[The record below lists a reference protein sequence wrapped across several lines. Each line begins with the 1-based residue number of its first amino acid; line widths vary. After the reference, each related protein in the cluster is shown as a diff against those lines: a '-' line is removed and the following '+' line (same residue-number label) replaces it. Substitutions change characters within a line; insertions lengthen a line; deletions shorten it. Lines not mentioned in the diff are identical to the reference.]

1 MLKCLHLISCY
12 VCFVILLWNIDD
24 DNMNQKLYLRVLNM
38 GKLKQTLNISSDD
51 APAKICPGTALAS
64 GIFIG
69 AVAERFSVS

>member
-1 MLKCLHLISCY
+1 
-12 VCFVILLWNIDD
+12 
-24 DNMNQKLYLRVLNM
+24 MNQKLYLRVLNM